1 MVLNCGDKLQKTS
14 HTYKGENME
23 DGRWAAQDGATI
35 GATGGAMTGHKDSP
49 EEQ

>member
-23 DGRWAAQDGATI
+23 DGQRKDGGTI

>member
-1 MVLNCGDKLQKTS
+1 VVINNRKQVIPIKVKTW
-14 HTYKGENME
+14 KMG
-23 DGRWAAQDGATI
+23 GGQRKVGGTI